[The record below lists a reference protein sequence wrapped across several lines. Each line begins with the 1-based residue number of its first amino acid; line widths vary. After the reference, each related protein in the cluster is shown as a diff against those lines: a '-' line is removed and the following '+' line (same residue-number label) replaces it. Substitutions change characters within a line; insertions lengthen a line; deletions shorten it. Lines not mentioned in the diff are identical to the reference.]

1 MNPELHDHSTSELL
15 PCSTSALRAGF
26 EVDGGELLGR
36 FSFFFVGVELFAGE
50 VRLAGTSA
58 SSSSSSSG
66 MVRNTDA
73 NSFSSFLDNLP
84 AAWAQRVGFL
94 SRLT

>member
-1 MNPELHDHSTSELL
+1 MNPELHVHSTSELL
-15 PCSTSALRAGF
+15 SCSTFALRAGF
-26 EVDGGELLGR
+26 ELDGGELLGR
-36 FSFFFVGVELFAGE
+36 FSFFFVGVEPFAE
-50 VRLAGTSA
+50 EAS

-73 NSFSSFLDNLP
+73 SSAFSLLESLP